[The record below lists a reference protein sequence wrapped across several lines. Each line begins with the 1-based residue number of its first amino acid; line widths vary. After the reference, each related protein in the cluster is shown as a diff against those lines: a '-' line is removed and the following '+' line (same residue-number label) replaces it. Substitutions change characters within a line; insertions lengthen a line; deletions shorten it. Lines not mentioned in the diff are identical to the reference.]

1 MSAFMCN
8 VVAII
13 PATKTRIKKQK
24 NKFMFLKTLERCDT
38 KMTRVI
44 KIAWR

>member
-13 PATKTRIKKQK
+13 PATKNRIKK
-24 NKFMFLKTLERCDT
+24 KFMFLKTLERCDT
-38 KMTRVI
+38 KMSRRI
-44 KIAWR
+44 KIA